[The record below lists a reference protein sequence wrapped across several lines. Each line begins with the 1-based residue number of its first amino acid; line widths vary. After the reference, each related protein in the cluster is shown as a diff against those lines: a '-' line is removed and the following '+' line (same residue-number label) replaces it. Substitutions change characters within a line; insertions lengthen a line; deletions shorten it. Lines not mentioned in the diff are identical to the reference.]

1 MKNVLIFAA
10 TAGLLFAGCKT
21 RTVVM
26 TVPEVRIDTVIISKS
41 QRDSIWLHDSVHVS
55 EKTEGDTVLLEV
67 RQWYTKYVEKVVRD
81 TTYIATHDTIPMPYP
96 VEVIKEVE
104 KDLNWRERIQMG
116 VGRFAIGILLAGAA
130 LFIFKILRYFFGYP

>member
-1 MKNVLIFAA
+1 MVSIILC
-10 TAGLLFAGCKT
+10 GCKT

-55 EKTEGDTVLLEV
+55 EKTEGDTVWIEV
-67 RQWYTKYVEKVVRD
+67 KKWHTKYVEKVVRD
-81 TTYIATHDTIPMPYP
+81 TTYIATHDTIPTPYP

-104 KDLNWRERIQMG
+104 KELNWRERIQMAFG
-116 VGRFAIGILLAGAA
+116 EFAMWLLFAGAA
-130 LFIFKILRYFFGYP
+130 LFIFKISR

>member
-1 MKNVLIFAA
+1 MKNRVY
-10 TAGLLFAGCKT
+10 LLLMLSIILCGCKT

-26 TVPEVRIDTVIISKS
+26 TVPEVRTDTVIITKS

-55 EKTEGDTVLLEV
+55 EKTEGDTVWLEV
-67 RQWYTKYVEKVVRD
+67 SKWHTKYVEKVVRD

-104 KDLNWRERIQMG
+104 KELNWRERIQMG
-116 VGRFAIGILLAGAA
+116 VGEFAMWLLLTGAA
-130 LFIFKILRYFFGYP
+130 LFIFKISR

>member
-1 MKNVLIFAA
+1 MKNRVY
-10 TAGLLFAGCKT
+10 LLLMLSIILCGCKT

-41 QRDSIWLHDSVHVS
+41 QRDSIWVHDSVHVS
-55 EKTEGDTVLLEV
+55 EKTEGDTVWLEV
-67 RQWYTKYVEKVVRD
+67 SKWHTKYVEKVVRD

-104 KDLNWRERIQMG
+104 KELNWRERIQMG
-116 VGRFAIGILLAGAA
+116 VGEFAMWLLLTGAA
-130 LFIFKILRYFFGYP
+130 LFIFKISR

>member
-1 MKNVLIFAA
+1 MKNIVY
-10 TAGLLFAGCKT
+10 LLLMFSIILCGCKT

-26 TVPEVRIDTVIISKS
+26 TVPEVRTDTVIITKS

-55 EKTEGDTVLLEV
+55 EKTEGDTVWLEV
-67 RQWYTKYVEKVVRD
+67 RQWRTKYVEKVVHD

-104 KDLNWRERIQMG
+104 KELNWRERIQMG
-116 VGRFAIGILLAGAA
+116 VGEFAMWLLLTGAA
-130 LFIFKILRYFFGYP
+130 LFIFKISR

>member
-1 MKNVLIFAA
+1 MKNRVY
-10 TAGLLFAGCKT
+10 LFLMVSIILCGCKT

-26 TVPEVRIDTVIISKS
+26 TVPEVRTDTVIITKS

-55 EKTEGDTVLLEV
+55 EKTEGDTVWLEV
-67 RQWYTKYVEKVVRD
+67 SKWHTKYVEKIVHD

-104 KDLNWRERIQMG
+104 KDLNWRERIQMAFG
-116 VGRFAIGILLAGAA
+116 EFAMWLLLTGAA
-130 LFIFKILRYFFGYP
+130 LFIFKISR

>member
-1 MKNVLIFAA
+1 MKNRVY
-10 TAGLLFAGCKT
+10 LFLMVSIILCGCKT

-26 TVPEVRIDTVIISKS
+26 TVPEVRTDTVIITKS

-55 EKTEGDTVLLEV
+55 EKTEGDTVWLEV
-67 RQWYTKYVEKVVRD
+67 SKWHTKYVEKVVRD

-104 KDLNWRERIQMG
+104 KELNWRERIQMG
-116 VGRFAIGILLAGAA
+116 VGEFAMWLLLSGAA
-130 LFIFKILRYFFGYP
+130 LFIFKISR